1 MLNFLSVRNILTE
14 QIGYSAIVL
23 QLPCGKLAFSFFF
36 FCTCLSNLRL
46 CDQDGNITEVSVWKG

>member
-1 MLNFLSVRNILTE
+1 MLNFLSVPNILTE

-36 FCTCLSNLRL
+36 FFALVCQIEDCVIKMVT
-46 CDQDGNITEVSVWKG
+46 

>member
-1 MLNFLSVRNILTE
+1 MLNFLSVQNILTE

-23 QLPCGKLAFSFFF
+23 QLPRGKLAFSFF

-46 CDQDGNITEVSVWKG
+46 CDQGGNITEVTVWKG